1 MAKASGSTRKVT
13 PSTKSR
19 QTTISD
25 FNEAMNSGQYDKN
38 LSYLPENGS
47 GSMLYQIGHNY
58 HIEEVE
64 VGRALADKGYRV
76 VLTPEGVVAYATA
89 FKKDGTPKYAEGT
102 ISGILYDQKTAESN
116 LTNAVNNVDHAVKHA
131 VEKNSE
137 IALIYDK
144 YGKIHR
150 GDIGKGMAKF
160 KQHKPIAAKSIV
172 AVLVVDKNMNL
183 YEHHFD

>member
-58 HIEEVE
+58 HIEEIE

-116 LTNAVNNVDHAVKHA
+116 LTNAINNVDNAIVHAR
-131 VEKNSE
+131 EKGAS

-144 YGKIHR
+144 YGKMHR
-150 GDIGKGMAKF
+150 TDIEEGMKKYQRFARINDIK
-160 KQHKPIAAKSIV
+160 
-172 AVLVVDKNMNL
+172 AVLVMDKNKNL